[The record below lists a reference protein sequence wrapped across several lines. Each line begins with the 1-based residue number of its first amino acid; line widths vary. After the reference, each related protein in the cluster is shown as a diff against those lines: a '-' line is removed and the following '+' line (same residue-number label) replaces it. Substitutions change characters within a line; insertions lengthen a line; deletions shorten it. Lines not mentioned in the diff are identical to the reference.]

1 MFTSHILHF
10 FQKSEFPFGIISL
23 HPEEPIEQVL
33 WWQILSFVFSKC
45 LYYTPV
51 VYRDLVCQR
60 FRQFICRLGTPL
72 LWLFIPASPLIFC
85 LLWSPLCVLWM
96 PQPTDL
102 QFSFWIS
109 TIQLASTQ
117 REQEAHSEEARL
129 LSIFFPTVSACFWLL
144 CSVFRWMFLIYCPES
159 IILTCQSIGQ
169 TQAPLPLAE
178 VELFLFVL
186 IWVIWD

>member
-60 FRQFICRLGTPL
+60 FRQFICRLGDSPSVALHSCISPYFLPTVITLVCPL
-72 LWLFIPASPLIFC
+72 NASTNRFAVFFLNFNYPTGINSKRAGSLLRRSPSSKYLFPYSIC
-85 LLWSPLCVLWM
+85 LLLVAL
-96 PQPTDL
+96 
-102 QFSFWIS
+102 
-109 TIQLASTQ
+109 
-117 REQEAHSEEARL
+117 
-129 LSIFFPTVSACFWLL
+129 
-144 CSVFRWMFLIYCPES
+144 
-159 IILTCQSIGQ
+159 
-169 TQAPLPLAE
+169 
-178 VELFLFVL
+178 
-186 IWVIWD
+186 